1 MPFYSI
7 HAESVL
13 VSISTNNW
21 PEESFRLTF
30 GGRYLEDNDLIGWF
44 GVTNESV
51 VHFVRRNRGGAR
63 TNRTQYAGPIPVL
76 LNDS

>member
-30 GGRYLEDNDLIGWF
+30 GGIYLEGNILIGWF
-44 GVTNESV
+44 GVTNE
-51 VHFVRRNRGGAR
+51 
-63 TNRTQYAGPIPVL
+63 
-76 LNDS
+76 